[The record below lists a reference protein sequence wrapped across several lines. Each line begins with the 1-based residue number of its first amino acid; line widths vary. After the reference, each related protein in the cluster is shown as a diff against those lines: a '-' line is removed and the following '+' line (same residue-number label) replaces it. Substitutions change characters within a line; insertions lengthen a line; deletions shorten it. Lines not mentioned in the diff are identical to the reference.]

1 MDIVWSCV
9 LCLSA
14 IITISQGKE
23 VELYVGIDEVD
34 WTYKQT
40 NNR

>member
-1 MDIVWSCV
+1 MDIVWSSV

-23 VELYVGIDEVD
+23 VDLYVGIDEVE

-40 NNR
+40 DNR